1 MYWDFRVFFNI
12 NFPIFGAMNFSSK
25 VLEEAVDQLSI
36 LPGIGKKSAL
46 RLALFLLKK
55 DKETTQR
62 FTRSLINMK
71 ESLHECKQCHNI
83 SDFDICEICANTGRE
98 DEIIC
103 IVEDIRDVMAIEN
116 TSEFKGKY
124 HVLGGL
130 ISPMDGIGPMDLNIE
145 SLKFRLEKNNNIKE
159 IIFALSPTME
169 GDTTQFYLFKQLAD
183 FNKKISTLARG
194 VSFGE
199 NLEFADELT
208 LGRSIAQRQPYDKS
222 I

>member
-1 MYWDFRVFFNI
+1 
-12 NFPIFGAMNFSSK
+12 MNFSSK
-25 VLEEAVDQLSI
+25 VLQEAVDQLSI
-36 LPGIGKKSAL
+36 LPGIGKKTAL

-55 DKETTQR
+55 DKEVSVR
-62 FTRSLINMK
+62 FTKAILNMK
-71 ESLHECKQCHNI
+71 EALHECKNCHNV
-83 SDFDICEICANTGRE
+83 SDHDICEICSNPNRE
-98 DEIIC
+98 EEVIC
-103 IVEDIRDVMAIEN
+103 IVEDIRDVMAVEN
-116 TSEFKGKY
+116 TAEFKGKY

-130 ISPMDGIGPMDLNIE
+130 ISPMDGIGPMDLHIE
-145 SLKFRLEKNNNIKE
+145 TLKFRLENKPEIKE

-169 GDTTQFYLFKQLAD
+169 GDTTQFYLFKQLEK

-208 LGRSIAQRQPYDKS
+208 LGRSIAKRQPYDKS